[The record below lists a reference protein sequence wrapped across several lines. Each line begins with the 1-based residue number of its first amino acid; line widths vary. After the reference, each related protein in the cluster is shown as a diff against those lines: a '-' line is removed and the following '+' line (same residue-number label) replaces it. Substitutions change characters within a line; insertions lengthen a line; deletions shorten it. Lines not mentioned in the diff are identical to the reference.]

1 MKRKKLLSLILA
13 LAMAFS
19 LALPAFAEDPD
30 PSATDPDP
38 STGSDSGS
46 GGSAGGAATNTSQ
59 SLNMTSTT
67 NTGVINFTMAS
78 AGAVVLNP
86 YQLKVTTQTDTTG
99 TYRQVYSP
107 AVMCTNKSTFP
118 LSIEASFTGTVP
130 EGVTLLTTGA
140 PAANATDKQVFLY
153 GEFGVSDSATEEPTW
168 ATAYNKSAA
177 NQVVVDK
184 AASEDG
190 VAPSKKNVAKLA
202 AASND
207 SPNYLWFKFDGAAT
221 KAPTTAWL
229 ETDTVGVAVALTLH
243 SVVSDVYAI
252 NVTNTT
258 TATAKGT
265 ATLNYDVAPEGETIT
280 LTVTSDE
287 EVDSKATVTAKAGS
301 TNITFTTQ
309 PESADNG
316 CGDYTFKMP
325 AGAVTI
331 TVKWA
336 AA

>member
-19 LALPAFAEDPD
+19 LALPAFA
-30 PSATDPDP
+30 TDPDP
-38 STGSDSGS
+38 STGNGGGS
-46 GGSAGGAATNTSQ
+46 GGDTPTASTTTATSQ

-78 AGAVVLNP
+78 AGTVVLNP
-86 YQLKVTTQTDTTG
+86 YQLKVTTTADTTG

-130 EGVTLLTTGA
+130 SGVTLLTTGA

-177 NQVVVDK
+177 NQVVV
-184 AASEDG
+184 AAPATSGG
-190 VAPSKKNVAKLA
+190 VATSKTNVAKLA

-207 SPNYLWFKFDGAAT
+207 KPNYLWFKFDGAAT
-221 KAPTTAWL
+221 KTPSTAWL
-229 ETDTVGVAVALTLH
+229 DTDTVGVAVALTLH

-252 NVTNTT
+252 TVTNTT
-258 TATAKGT
+258 SATAKGT
-265 ATLNYDVAPEGETIT
+265 ATLNYDVAPAGESIT
-280 LTVTSDE
+280 LTVESDAD
-287 EVDSKATVTAKAGS
+287 VDSKATVTVKAGS
-301 TNITFTTQ
+301 TNITCTGTGSSQ
-309 PESADNG
+309 PNG
-316 CGDYTFKMP
+316 CGTYIFEMP
-325 AGAVTI
+325 ASAVTI